1 MVGRETFWQTNV
13 NGPTA
18 NILICIR
25 LECTAEHWSSPPGH
39 CEILLAGGRIVA
51 PYVRLRTIVALY
63 VRLGTIVVPSVR
75 LEKLLL
81 ASGSQQGKYG
91 PGSLGKY
98 APDSRTKYDFLCK
111 HWSLEITPL
120 YCLIAALIQENRA
133 NHRQRWQFVQKSCQT
148 NSPPSFPSL

>member
-1 MVGRETFWQTNV
+1 MDQQQ
-13 NGPTA
+13 A
-18 NILICIR
+18 LLIHIR
-25 LECTAEHWSSPPGH
+25 LQWTAEHWSSPPGH
-39 CEILLAGGRIVA
+39 CETLLAGGRIVV
-51 PYVRLRTIVALY
+51 PYVHAGTIVALY

-111 HWSLEITPL
+111 HRSLEITPL
-120 YCLIAALIQENRA
+120 YCLIAALIQENRT
-133 NHRQRWQFVQKSCQT
+133 NHRQQWQFVQKSCQT
-148 NSPPSFPSL
+148 NSPPSFPSF